1 MAKPLR
7 CAAKLAAA
15 FTCGALLAA
24 TPALADKPSWA
35 GEGRPDKHGHKPEHR
50 DKHKDGREE
59 FRRGEVY
66 FGDRHRR
73 VIRDYYAG
81 EFRSGHC
88 PPGLAKKHNGCLPPG
103 QAKKWRVGR
112 PLPPDLI
119 YYDLPPVVVRSLGAP
134 PPGHRYVRVAG
145 DILLIAIGS
154 ALVIDAIQDL
164 SGR

>member
-1 MAKPLR
+1 MKRIAAGIA
-7 CAAKLAAA
+7 CAM
-15 FTCGALLAA
+15 LLSA

-35 GEGRPDKHGHKPEHR
+35 GEGKPDKHGHKHEQR
-50 DKHKDGREE
+50 DKRKDGREE
-59 FRRGEVY
+59 HRRSEVY
-66 FGDRHRR
+66 FGDRHRL

-88 PPGLAKKHNGCLPPG
+88 PPGLAKKGNGCLPPG
-103 QAKKWRVGR
+103 QAKKWRIGR
-112 PLPPDLI
+112 PLPPDVM
-119 YYDLPPVVVRSLGAP
+119 YYDLPPVIVTSLGPP

-145 DILLIAIGS
+145 DILLIALGS